1 MASPSA
7 RLRAK
12 AAGGGGVGGMQ
23 QCCEHADLGARSAG
37 LSPGFVTWKLYDLG
51 QVH

>member
-1 MASPSA
+1 
-7 RLRAK
+7 
-12 AAGGGGVGGMQ
+12 MQ

-37 LSPGFVTWKLYDLG
+37 LSPGFVTRKLYDLG